1 VVLGHIHTP
10 KIESFDV
17 DGDEIIYMN
26 SGDWLESLSSL
37 EYVDNKWS
45 IYNHTRTEAD
55 FNYDEESRIEMT
67 NKELYKDMIE
77 EFKILKDK

>member
-1 VVLGHIHTP
+1 
-10 KIESFDV
+10 
-17 DGDEIIYMN
+17 MN

-45 IYNHTRTEAD
+45 IYMHERTE
-55 FNYDEESRIEMT
+55 EEYSDDKYSRIEMT
-67 NKELYKDMIE
+67 NKELYKDIIA